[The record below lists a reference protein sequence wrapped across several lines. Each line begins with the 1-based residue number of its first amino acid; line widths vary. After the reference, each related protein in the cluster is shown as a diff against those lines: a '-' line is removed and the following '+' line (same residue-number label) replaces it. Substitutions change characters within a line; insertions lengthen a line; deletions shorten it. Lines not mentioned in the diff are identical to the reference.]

1 MFILEQS
8 TNALNRIKTIMVL
21 CVILTLAL
29 PLSVYGYSLD
39 WDWVYDDPLSVSV
52 YITSTVPNSTDVVSG
67 YDNWDYLSEVD
78 TYRSYD
84 IDYTEAYITY
94 SSVNTG
100 AVADTSL
107 IGSSDWKQ
115 ITIRP
120 PFKSLTSIQRQET
133 IAHEMGHAWG
143 LNDIY
148 DEGLMDETLMRG
160 EGFNDNANPY
170 QDDEDGIAALY

>member
-1 MFILEQS
+1 MLS
-8 TNALNRIKTIMVL
+8 KKKTIMVL
-21 CVILTLAL
+21 CAILIMAL
-29 PLSVYGYSLD
+29 PLSVHAYSLD
-39 WDWVYDDPLSVSV
+39 WNWIYYDPQTVSV

-94 SSVNTG
+94 SSVNNG
-100 AVADTSL
+100 SVADTVKIS
-107 IGSSDWKQ
+107 SNSDWKQ

-120 PFKSLTSIQRQET
+120 PFKSITSVQRQET
-133 IAHEMGHAWG
+133 IAHEMGHCWG

-148 DEGLMDETLMRG
+148 DEELMDSTLMRG
-160 EGFNDNANPY
+160 VGFNDYAYPY